1 LNSIQL
7 VFIKVGW
14 LRSAYFFYGKELIL
28 RLKTYIIMPL
38 TIWLLPAFLVAI
50 PLYALLAVYAE
61 RKISA
66 FIQDRLGPM
75 EVGYKGLLQT
85 AADILKLL
93 QKEIIIPRSADR
105 ILFLGAPVIIFSFV
119 FAGFAVMPLAPGLV
133 GASLSVG
140 ILYLV
145 AIVSVDVIGLLMTGW
160 GSNNKYS
167 LLGAIR
173 AVAQI
178 VSYEVPAGLALL
190 AGVMMYGTL
199 QMDQMAFQQGIHD
212 PQAHYFWGIW
222 AVQNVGG
229 VASWGIFRYPHLMGV
244 FVIYFIASLA
254 EANRAPFDMP
264 EAESELVGG
273 FHTEYSGFG
282 FAVLFLAEYAAMLLL
297 AMVASVVFLG
307 GWNTPFPNLIPLA
320 NGAQLSLSEQFTNL
334 QFAHLTSGTIGT
346 WSGYAWGMLWMVLKS
361 LTLVA
366 VMMWIRWTYPR
377 LRSDQLLRLC
387 WKYLTPLAF
396 IGVLI
401 SAIWKLAE
409 VYGHL

>member
-1 LNSIQL
+1 
-7 VFIKVGW
+7 
-14 LRSAYFFYGKELIL
+14 
-28 RLKTYIIMPL
+28 MPL

-297 AMVASVVFLG
+297 AMVASIVFLG

-334 QFAHLTSGTIGT
+334 QFAHLTSGTDGT

-409 VYGHL
+409 IYGHL

>member
-1 LNSIQL
+1 
-7 VFIKVGW
+7 
-14 LRSAYFFYGKELIL
+14 
-28 RLKTYIIMPL
+28 MPL
-38 TIWLLPAFLVAI
+38 TIWLLPAFLVVI

-93 QKEIIIPRSADR
+93 QKEIIIPRDADR
-105 ILFLGAPVIIFSFV
+105 LLFLGAPIIIFSVV

-133 GASLSVG
+133 GSSLSVG

-199 QMDQMAFQQGIHD
+199 HMDHMAFQQGIHD
-212 PQAHYFWGIW
+212 PQTHYFWGIW
-222 AVQNVGG
+222 AVQDIGG
-229 VASWGIFRYPHLMGV
+229 LASWGIFRYPHLLGV

-297 AMVASVVFLG
+297 AMVATVVFLG
-307 GWNTPFPNLIPLA
+307 GWNTPFPNLIPIP
-320 NGAQLSLSEQFTNL
+320 NGGQLPLSEQITNL

-346 WSGYAWGMLWMVLKS
+346 WTAYAWGILWMLAKS
-361 LTLVA
+361 LVLVT

-401 SAIWKLAE
+401 SAVWKMAE

>member
-1 LNSIQL
+1 
-7 VFIKVGW
+7 
-14 LRSAYFFYGKELIL
+14 
-28 RLKTYIIMPL
+28 M
-38 TIWLLPAFLVAI
+38 PAFLVAI

-297 AMVASVVFLG
+297 AMVASIVFLG

-334 QFAHLTSGTIGT
+334 QFAHLTSGTDGT

-409 VYGHL
+409 IYGHL

>member
-1 LNSIQL
+1 
-7 VFIKVGW
+7 
-14 LRSAYFFYGKELIL
+14 
-28 RLKTYIIMPL
+28 MPL